1 MTFYYKLVALLK
13 KILPEKLV
21 KKIKA
26 YRREKRIKEYFS
38 INQGKDF
45 FKDIKVEDV
54 SFKLALNPY
63 FNAGV
68 DYQIYK
74 TGKWEPEISK
84 LIKKFMPAK
93 GVFLDIGAN
102 IGYHSLFVAS
112 LLKEEGMVYAFE
124 PIPRLARQLESS
136 VEDNYFHN
144 LKVENS
150 ALSDKEGEATLS
162 LIDENIGASS
172 LKEAQDQNLVTEK
185 ITVKLK
191 TLNSFLK
198 QFPRVDLIKIDVE
211 GNEFETLRGGV
222 DVLRKFRPVI
232 IMEFSHLL
240 YENDYQGKT
249 KEFVDFLKD
258 LGYRFFLLSEE
269 EIDPTSFLD
278 DGKEQHDILCRVID

>member
-1 MTFYYKLVALLK
+1 MTFYYKLVTLLK

-38 INQGKDF
+38 INQGEDF
-45 FKDIKVEDV
+45 FKDIKIEGVD
-54 SFKLALNPY
+54 FKIALNPY
-63 FNAGV
+63 LNAGV

-74 TGKWEPEISK
+74 TGNWEPEISK

-102 IGYHSLFVAS
+102 IGYHSLFAAS
-112 LLKEEGMVYAFE
+112 FLKEEGMVYAFE
-124 PIPRLARQLESS
+124 PIPRLAKQLESS
-136 VEDNYFHN
+136 VEANYFHN

-150 ALSDKEGEATLS
+150 ALSDKEGSAILS

-185 ITVKLK
+185 ITVGLK
-191 TLNSFLK
+191 TLNSFLN
-198 QFPRVDLIKIDVE
+198 QLPRVDLIKIDVE

-222 DVLRKFRPVI
+222 DVFRKFKPVI
-232 IMEFSHLL
+232 IMEFSHSL

-249 KEFVDFLKD
+249 KEFVSFLKG
-258 LGYRFFLLSEE
+258 LGYQFFLLSEE
-269 EIDPTSFLD
+269 EINPNSFLGD
-278 DGKEQHDILCRVID
+278 EKEQHDILCRVID